1 MARKKKTQK
10 QSKISKKKVLD
21 LFHRYSSPLAI
32 KDIYK
37 NLQPDDAEKQTVR
50 NILDELEENGKLINI
65 GGKAYGLVDKMDLL
79 RGTLEIQRSH
89 VGFVRPEDRRR
100 KDIFI
105 PPHNIGEAWN
115 GDQVLVALIPGGRKE
130 KKNFEGRIVRILKRR
145 LNRVPVRIEK
155 QVGKGMH
162 FAQPVDPK
170 FSQDFLIEESQAL
183 SDVAPG
189 TVVAVEPVE
198 RLDKHLWKGKCRE
211 ILGPEEETG
220 VQEEV
225 VKILKD
231 IPRSFP
237 KNVLAAAEAL
247 PEHPD
252 PEEVGS
258 RHDLRERLFVTID
271 GASAKDF
278 DDAICVE
285 QTRQGYVL
293 YVAIADVSHYVEPG
307 DQLDQEARKRSNSFY
322 FPNSVEPMFP
332 TTLSN
337 GLCSLNP
344 HADRLVMTARIDF
357 NSQGEPVGEDF
368 FSAVIQSKAR
378 LTYSQVKQAILDKDP
393 AEQERM
399 GEVYPMLRTAEALAR
414 LLNGHRKR
422 RGSLD
427 FDLPEPEI
435 HFNPQQ
441 VAVDIQPKARHFGH
455 QIVEEF
461 MIAANEAVAGF
472 LDRNKLPLLYRIH
485 PEPNQD
491 KLEALFK
498 LLRKTSVAELVPEDT
513 DAASLQ
519 RLLEQVEGT
528 GYEFLVN
535 RLLIRSMM
543 QASYYPQNQG
553 HFGLASP
560 CYSHFTSPIRRYA
573 DLILHRV
580 LKRALGLTETPS
592 PGRKKLYKLADH
604 LSVQERTGMAAEREI
619 HKRLTVIFLQD
630 KIGES
635 FTGLINAVTDFGFWV
650 ELKEVMADGLVRLST
665 ITDDYYVYWSS
676 EHCLIGRNT
685 GKMFSMG
692 QEVEVRLTDVNLSR
706 QEIDLELREP
716 EDSGQRTGAGEEGAG
731 NREPETVEENPET
744 GKKKR
749 KPRKRGPRKKKG
761 DQTE

>member
-1 MARKKKTQK
+1 MARKKRHQK
-10 QSKISKKKVLD
+10 QQNIRKKHLVD
-21 LFHRYSSPLAI
+21 LFQKYSSPLALR
-32 KDIYK
+32 DIFK
-37 NLQPDDAEKQTVR
+37 VFQPDEAGKQTIR
-50 NILDELEENGKLINI
+50 NHLQQLEESGKLINI
-65 GGKAYGLVDKMDLL
+65 GGKAYGLVDKMDLV
-79 RGTLEIQRSH
+79 RGTLEIQRSN
-89 VGFVRPEDRRR
+89 VGFVRPSDRRR

-115 GDQVLVALIPGGRKE
+115 GDEVLVALVPGGRKE
-130 KKNFEGRIVRILKRR
+130 KKNFEGRIVRILKRG
-145 LNRVPVRIEK
+145 LKLIPVRIGK
-155 QVGKGMH
+155 QLGKGMH

-170 FSQDFLIEESQAL
+170 FSQDFLIEESGAM
-183 SDVAPG
+183 SEAAPG
-189 TVVAVEPVE
+189 IVVAVEPVE
-198 RLDKHLWKGKCRE
+198 RLDRHLWKGKCQE
-211 ILGPEEETG
+211 VLGPEEETG
-220 VQEEV
+220 VQEKV

-237 KNVLAAAEAL
+237 KNVLAAADAL

-252 PEEVGS
+252 PEETRS
-258 RHDLRERLFVTID
+258 RYDLRNRLFVTID

-285 QTRQGYVL
+285 ATRQGYIL

-307 DQLDQEARKRSNSFY
+307 GQLDQEARKRSNSFY

-332 TTLSN
+332 SALST

-344 HADRLVMTARIDF
+344 DADRLVMTVKLKF
-357 NSQGEPVGEDF
+357 NRAGDVLEQEF
-368 FSAVIQSKAR
+368 FSAVIRSKAR
-378 LTYSQVKQAILDKDP
+378 LTYSRVKQALLDNDH

-399 GEVYPMLRTAEALAR
+399 GEVYPMLRSAEALAR
-414 LLNGHRKR
+414 ILNAQRIR

-435 HFNPQQ
+435 HFNPSQE
-441 VAVDIQPKARHFGH
+441 AVDIQPKTRHFGH

-472 LDRNKLPLLYRIH
+472 LDQKKLSLLYRIH

-491 KLEALFK
+491 ELQALFK

-513 DAASLQ
+513 DAPSLQ

-580 LKRALGLTETPS
+580 LKRALDLTDTPS

-630 KIGES
+630 RIGEA
-635 FTGLINAVTDFGFWV
+635 FTGLINAVSDFGFWV

-665 ITDDYYVYWSS
+665 ITDDYYVYWST

-685 GKMFSMG
+685 GRMFSMG
-692 QEVEVRLTDVNLSR
+692 QEVEVRLTNVSLSR
-706 QEIDLELREP
+706 QEIDLELRDAEDGERMTEDGEYGVGTKGQEP
-716 EDSGQRTGAGEEGAG
+716 VEDRASGPK
-731 NREPETVEENPET
+731 NKKP
-744 GKKKR
+744 KKR
-749 KPRKRGPRKKKG
+749 KPRKKKE
-761 DQTE
+761 DSQ